1 MPPRKRYV
9 ISEDVQEPTPSL
21 HLTQAQEVYASVIEW
36 YKNRNEIV
44 PKEDIDACE
53 QMIREEKEEMKRNEE
68 FMANPPPPVIQAP
81 TFGSNDYW
89 KDYWAKKK
97 AAGYVTKK
105 DLKKDMKKVQK

>member
-1 MPPRKRYV
+1 
-9 ISEDVQEPTPSL
+9 
-21 HLTQAQEVYASVIEW
+21 
-36 YKNRNEIV
+36 
-44 PKEDIDACE
+44 
-53 QMIREEKEEMKRNEE
+53 MKRNEE

-105 DLKKDMKKVQK
+105 DLKKDLKKVQK